1 MQLQLTGL
9 TACIGLQ
16 WRKEAYINTG
26 RSRHGEAEV
35 ARVQWQRK
43 SMRDGGARADR
54 DRMGVAGAV
63 SGRMGMGG

>member
-1 MQLQLTGL
+1 MQLQLTNCRL
-9 TACIGLQ
+9 H
-16 WRKEAYINTG
+16 WREEAYIYTR

-35 ARVQWQRK
+35 ARVQWQSQ
-43 SMRDGGARADR
+43 SMHDGGARDYK